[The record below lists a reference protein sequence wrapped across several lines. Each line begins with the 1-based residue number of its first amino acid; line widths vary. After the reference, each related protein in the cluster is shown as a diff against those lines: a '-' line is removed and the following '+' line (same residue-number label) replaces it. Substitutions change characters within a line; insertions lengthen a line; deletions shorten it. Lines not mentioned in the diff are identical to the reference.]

1 MCGEVA
7 EAYGGGRGGVYVDR
21 SDEMLRDGF
30 SLLLLHE
37 LDFQV
42 PG

>member
-7 EAYGGGRGGVYVDR
+7 EAYGGGCGGVYVDR
-21 SDEMLRDGF
+21 SDAMPRDDF
-30 SLLLLHE
+30 SLLLMHE

-42 PG
+42 SG